1 MFLDHSTNTI
11 YGIRSEYHLWYE
23 GGLSR
28 SSLRKVRFR
37 LDDFA
42 FRVILLSAAEGGG
55 PVRNFFFCPSGH
67 AAKILASGRKGEKK
81 PLPLGGDCKCQMS
94 AEVKK
99 TLRAMVIGFLFFRVF
114 SLQSFRPW

>member
-1 MFLDHSTNTI
+1 MFRSTQVTQYI
-11 YGIRSEYHLWYE
+11 YNHVNMYANYMVDR
-23 GGLSR
+23 
-28 SSLRKVRFR
+28 
-37 LDDFA
+37 
-42 FRVILLSAAEGGG
+42 EGGG
-55 PVRNFFFCPSGH
+55 DQYVTFFFCPSGH